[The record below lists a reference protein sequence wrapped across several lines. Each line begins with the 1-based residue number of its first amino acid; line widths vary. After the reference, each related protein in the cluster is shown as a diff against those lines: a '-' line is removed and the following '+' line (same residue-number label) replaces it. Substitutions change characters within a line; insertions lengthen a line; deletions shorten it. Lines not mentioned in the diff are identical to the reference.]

1 MTTKCGNP
9 QFIKTSNKACFIIL
23 SMLSLMSYMSSTG
36 VTYYMVHT
44 EWALDKQEQI
54 IYENMNS
61 YMTHDP
67 SRLKESVKKFL
78 HFSNYFFIHFSNK
91 VYSSWD

>member
-9 QFIKTSNKACFIIL
+9 QFIKTSNKARFIIL

-44 EWALDKQEQI
+44 VWVLDKQEQI
-54 IYENMNS
+54 YENINS